1 MDRWMNCKNVK
12 DILASFSALKMK
24 TNTTK
29 KTQKIYRE
37 INKVVLMPKNCK
49 NIIPFP
55 EFVY

>member
-29 KTQKIYRE
+29 KHRKYTEKQTK
-37 INKVVLMPKNCK
+37 L
-49 NIIPFP
+49 F
-55 EFVY
+55 